1 MAVHKPELADT
12 QHLLVI
18 HSEVELTP
26 ADWSRIKAAKAALS
40 LDFTVQPVKW
50 VPGSPGRV
58 LAIGSEP
65 SGLWEGAFIK
75 DTTTPNLIDAL
86 RIVLTDGVDPRMMT
100 WNRWLETQLGPGVTE
115 VLEPAPEAIDYGARG
130 EFDPNINDGIRA
142 PR

>member
-1 MAVHKPELADT
+1 VAVHQPELADT

-18 HSEVELTP
+18 HSEVDLAP
-26 ADWSRIKAAKAALS
+26 QDWSRIKAAKAALN

-86 RIVLTDGVDPRMMT
+86 RIVLTDAVDPRMMT
-100 WNRWLETQLGPGVTE
+100 WERWLNNQMGPGVTE
-115 VLEPAPEAIDYGARG
+115 VVEPVEDYGTRG
-130 EFDPNINDGIRA
+130 QFDPNASDGIRA

>member
-1 MAVHKPELADT
+1 MTDDT
-12 QHLLVI
+12 QHLLIV
-18 HSEVELTP
+18 HCETELTP
-26 ADWSRIKAAKAALS
+26 VDWSRIKAAKAALK

-75 DTTTPNLIDAL
+75 DTTTPHLIDAL
-86 RIVLTDGVDPRMMT
+86 RIVLTDDVDPRMMT
-100 WNRWLETQLGPGVTE
+100 WNRWLENQLGPGVTE
-115 VLEPAPEAIDYGARG
+115 VVEPEPEAIDYGTRG
-130 EFDPNINDGIRA
+130 QFDPNANDGIRA